1 MKIIGFS
8 FTKMSGERLK
18 ESADTIKVN
27 TELDFPDIREAKS
40 NIINSKDELLEAT
53 FEYKVNYEPN
63 LAKIV
68 IGGKILVAVEKEEAK
83 EVLSGW
89 KKKTLPEK
97 FRTPLFNVV
106 IKKSTLKALNLSDEL
121 NLPVHIPFPSLKSP
135 QETSD

>member
-83 EVLSGW
+83 EVLNGW
-89 KKKTLPEK
+89 KKKALPEK

>member
-89 KKKTLPEK
+89 KKKALPEK